1 MSINF
6 LQLPP
11 SPFRN
16 AFPRGSAFLCSAVLA
31 YFANHCDGG
40 GYLPEFGEQ
49 IPAATTC
56 SLRKFDQ
63 SLSVLLNPMSG
74 MLNDWDFGRGLV
86 RDRYKELLANGT
98 TCEKV
103 PNDRWPISSSYNR
116 TDAHLPLIINP
127 GEGTTATRFFNSFF
141 AHLGFK
147 AAHNIGTEKTIAQCH
162 GASGKPCTEVF
173 DAHRGYISDTPVA
186 QTFWELLHTHPDAII
201 VHTLRPAVEWH
212 VKRMHKH
219 KKQHAE
225 DWHQASVCGEADHP
239 MADPK
244 TPLDYMVY
252 NVWARCIAVDK
263 RRHIPPG
270 SKFATPADYYIGV
283 NVFQNATASGGRN
296 DILNLL
302 LFLRNHGVLTEG
314 ILPKSFEGQVS
325 TISDMANALN
335 TVLRDPKH
343 EYQHVDTVTVPL
355 NKLKVR

>member
-1 MSINF
+1 M
-6 LQLPP
+6 
-11 SPFRN
+11 
-16 AFPRGSAFLCSAVLA
+16 
-31 YFANHCDGG
+31 
-40 GYLPEFGEQ
+40 
-49 IPAATTC
+49 
-56 SLRKFDQ
+56 
-63 SLSVLLNPMSG
+63 
-74 MLNDWDFGRGLV
+74 
-86 RDRYKELLANGT
+86 
-98 TCEKV
+98 
-103 PNDRWPISSSYNR
+103 
-116 TDAHLPLIINP
+116 
-127 GEGTTATRFFNSFF
+127 
-141 AHLGFK
+141 
-147 AAHNIGTEKTIAQCH
+147 
-162 GASGKPCTEVF
+162 
-173 DAHRGYISDTPVA
+173 
-186 QTFWELLHTHPDAII
+186 
-201 VHTLRPAVEWH
+201 EWH

-302 LFLRNHGVLTEG
+302 LFLRKHGVLTEG

-325 TISDMANALN
+325 TISDMASALN